1 MSKFAVKVEKIT
13 ISRHPNADA
22 LELANIADYQAIV
35 RKRQFHDGDLVAYI
49 PEQAIVPEALLKE
62 MGLEG
67 KLAGKDG
74 NRVKAIRLR
83 GVLSQGL
90 VYPARRGWK
99 LGDDVTEELGITKWE
114 PTIPAHLAG
123 DVFNAG
129 LDRTLKYDIENIK
142 KYPRVIEPGE
152 QVVFTEKLHGTW
164 CMFGL
169 VPKNMMHPNPEY
181 GRLVISSKGL
191 SGRGLALK
199 PNSERNIENLYVR
212 TAKFLNIDN
221 RISFAFGHQIKDDL
235 NPVPVFVL
243 GEIFGNGIQDLG
255 YGANIDKDANIGF
268 RVFDVY
274 VGKPG
279 SGRYLNDDELDQA
292 CKRLALPRVPV
303 LYRGP
308 FWHSKVAEFTDG
320 LETLSGKGMH
330 IREGIVIRPVI
341 ERTDPEL
348 GRVQLKSVSGD
359 YLTRKG
365 NVTEFN

>member
-1 MSKFAVKVEKIT
+1 MSTFAVKVEKIT

-35 RKRQFHDGDLVAYI
+35 RKGQFEDGALVAYI
-49 PEQAIVPEALLKE
+49 PEQAVIPQAMLRE

-74 NRVKAIRLR
+74 NRVKAIKLR

-90 VYPARRGWK
+90 VYPARPHWK

-114 PTIPAHLAG
+114 PVIPAHLAG
-123 DVFNAG
+123 EVYNAG
-129 LDRTLKYDIENIK
+129 SDRTLKYDIENIK
-142 KYPRVIEPGE
+142 KYPRIIAPGE

-164 CMFGL
+164 CMFGM
-169 VPKNMMHPNPEY
+169 VPKKMIHPEY

-191 SGRGLALK
+191 SARGLALK
-199 PNSERNIENLYVR
+199 PDSPRNKDNLYVR
-212 TAKFLNIDN
+212 VAKFLNIDN
-221 RISFAFGHQIKDDL
+221 RISFAFGYQLKDDL
-235 NPVPVFVL
+235 DPVPVFVI
-243 GEIFGNGIQDLG
+243 GEVFGQGVQDLG
-255 YGANIDKDANIGF
+255 YGANIDKDVNIGF
-268 RVFDVY
+268 RIFDVY

-279 SGRYLNDDELDQA
+279 SGRYLNDDELEQA

-320 LETLSGKGMH
+320 LETLTGKGMH

-341 ERTDPEL
+341 ERTDPKI

-359 YLTRKG
+359 YLTRKNG
-365 NVTEFN
+365 TEFN